1 MKGAQF
7 IHTGR
12 AGWVQVMLSPAGSRS
27 LCTDLCLIF
36 RLCLTVLESL
46 PGSCYGFRDPGEFP
60 PVYQSAALLQ
70 VVFKNSLEN
79 CCPCFAKSL
88 ENSFSSNFWL
98 SQECLM
104 LVKSNLEPYRVGN
117 SGKCCF

>member
-1 MKGAQF
+1 MFNEGCAVHTHWKSWVGAGHVVSSRIQGSV
-7 IHTGR
+7 HR
-12 AGWVQVMLSPAGSRS
+12 PLSDVQSKA
-27 LCTDLCLIF
+27 
-36 RLCLTVLESL
+36 VLKSF

-88 ENSFSSNFWL
+88 ENVASLLISGSHKSASCWSSLTWNHT
-98 SQECLM
+98 
-104 LVKSNLEPYRVGN
+104 G
-117 SGKCCF
+117 